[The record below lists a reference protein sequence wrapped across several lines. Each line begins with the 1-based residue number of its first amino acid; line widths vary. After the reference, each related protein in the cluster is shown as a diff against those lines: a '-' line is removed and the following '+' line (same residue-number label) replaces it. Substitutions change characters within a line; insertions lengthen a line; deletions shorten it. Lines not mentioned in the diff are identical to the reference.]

1 MNQREIM
8 TNLVIQSTDSTPEI
22 EFLLNGKLT
31 IKGRSLPEDV
41 HKFYDPLIDWV
52 KQLAAD
58 RVVVELKLEYLNTSS
73 TKKLMNL
80 LMAIDQNKL
89 INKIDVN
96 WHYEFD
102 DLEMEDL
109 GTIYEE
115 DMARAKFQ
123 YIEEVDIF

>member
-1 MNQREIM
+1 M

-22 EFLLNGKLT
+22 EFLLTGKLI

-41 HKFYDPLIDWV
+41 HRFYDPLIDWV
-52 KQLAAD
+52 NQLVAD
-58 RVVVELKLEYLNTSS
+58 RVVVEIKLEYLNTSS
-73 TKKLMNL
+73 TKKLMHL

-89 INKIDVN
+89 IKEIDVN

-115 DMARAKFQ
+115 DMARAKFK